1 MLDHL
6 QLTVEIIL
14 WAIYVNDVAIDVLHQ
29 LQLTTEIIA
38 TAAVATYKKKQG
50 DLSDLFPKL
59 LLISFLNYRTRS

>member
-38 TAAVATYKKKQG
+38 TAAVATYKKKTG
-50 DLSDLFPKL
+50 RPK
-59 LLISFLNYRTRS
+59 